1 MKNWKTTLAG
11 LIGALAFALQ
21 NYNGANTWQ
30 GYLGA
35 FAVAAAGFLA
45 KDFDTHST
53 VEQTQTATIEAV
65 DSAIAAVNKQ

>member
-45 KDFDTHST
+45 KDFDTRST

>member
-1 MKNWKTTLAG
+1 MKNWKTSLAG

-35 FAVAAAGFLA
+35 FAVATAGFLA

-53 VEQTQTATIEAV
+53 VEQTQTATIEAA